1 MTDPGSI
8 SLVATPYL
16 PRTSSWTTFTAEE
29 KPGKIGLESSISFLV
44 NLSSEDCTLFT
55 ELTCFI

>member
-29 KPGKIGLESSISFLV
+29 KPGKIGLESSISDIVSF
-44 NLSSEDCTLFT
+44 SSDDSTLF
-55 ELTCFI
+55 